1 MKSREP
7 RPLNPRKLDI
17 GAFID
22 TQAPLAGELPLTEAL
37 RLAAGLAPEVPA
49 ADMPPVRWRAVGE
62 LVPQRVGA
70 PHLWLNLEAQA
81 RLPWTC
87 QRCLHPVD
95 IEVEVSRRIRFVADE
110 ALAASLDADSDEDV
124 LELSRSFD
132 LLALVEDE
140 LIMESPIVPFHDECP
155 EQPRMSV
162 QDADFDGDEAP
173 EGDAPDGVA
182 PEAEGAALSRG
193 GKPNPFAVLGQL
205 KTRKADGSDGGSG
218 QE

>member
-17 GAFID
+17 GAFIE
-22 TQAPLAGELPLTEAL
+22 TQTPLAGEMPLTEAQ

-49 ADMPPVRWRAVGE
+49 VDMSPAHWEAVGE

-70 PHLWLNLEAQA
+70 PHLWLNLQAQA
-81 RLPWTC
+81 SLPWTC
-87 QRCLHPVD
+87 QRCLHPVE
-95 IEVEVSRRIRFVADE
+95 IEIEVSRRIRFVADE
-110 ALAASLDADSDEDV
+110 SLAASLDAESDEDV

-132 LLALVEDE
+132 LLELVEDE

-162 QDADFDGDEAP
+162 QDADF
-173 EGDAPDGVA
+173 EGDDAVPA
-182 PEAEGAALSRG
+182 AEAGAATDADGAAPARA
-193 GKPNPFAVLGQL
+193 GKPNPFAVLAQL
-205 KTRKADGSDGGSG
+205 KTRKADDSDEGSSGG
-218 QE
+218 

>member
-17 GAFID
+17 GAFIE
-22 TQAPLAGELPLTEAL
+22 TQAPLAGELPLTEAQ

-49 ADMPPVRWRAVGE
+49 ANMPPVRWQAVGV

-70 PHLWLNLEAQA
+70 PHLWLQLDAEA

-95 IEVEVSRRIRFVADE
+95 IEVAVSRRIRFVADE

-132 LLALVEDE
+132 LLELVEDE

-162 QDADFDGDEAP
+162 QDADFDGDEPAP
-173 EGDAPDGVA
+173 EAGDAPGADGDAAGA
-182 PEAEGAALSRG
+182 PPRG
-193 GKPNPFAVLGQL
+193 GKPNPFAVLAQL
-205 KTRKADGSDGGSG
+205 KVRKTEGDSEG
-218 QE
+218 

>member
-17 GAFID
+17 GAFIE
-22 TQAPLAGELPLTEAL
+22 TQAPLVGELPLTEAQ

-49 ADMPPVRWRAVGE
+49 ADMPPVRWQAVGV

-70 PHLWLNLEAQA
+70 PHLWLQLDAEA

-95 IEVEVSRRIRFVADE
+95 IEVAVSRRIRFVADE
-110 ALAASLDADSDEDV
+110 AVAASLDADSDEDV

-132 LLALVEDE
+132 LLELVEDE

-162 QDADFDGDEAP
+162 QDADFDGDEPAGETGDAP
-173 EGDAPDGVA
+173 AAEGDAA
-182 PEAEGAALSRG
+182 GAAPRG
-193 GKPNPFAVLGQL
+193 GKPNPFAVLAQL
-205 KTRKADGSDGGSG
+205 KVRKTEGDSDG
-218 QE
+218 

>member
-17 GAFID
+17 GAFIE
-22 TQAPLAGELPLTEAL
+22 TQTPLAGEMPLTEAQ

-49 ADMPPVRWRAVGE
+49 ADITPVRWEAVGE

-70 PHLWLNLEAQA
+70 PHMWLNLQAQA
-81 RLPWTC
+81 CLPWTC

-95 IEVEVSRRIRFVADE
+95 IEVAVSRRIRFVADE
-110 ALAASLDADSDEDV
+110 SLAASLDAESDEDV

-132 LLALVEDE
+132 LLELVEDE

-162 QDADFDGDEAP
+162 QDADFDGDDVPQESDLA
-173 EGDAPDGVA
+173 GVAGPDGATA
-182 PEAEGAALSRG
+182 PRS
-193 GKPNPFAVLGQL
+193 GKPNPFAVLAQL
-205 KTRKADGSDGGSG
+205 KTRKSDGSEGGSEQG
-218 QE
+218 